1 MSKRPYHDQDLEVL
15 QVYLKRA
22 LDYMKGLE
30 KDNPKREEAIERF
43 IQLLEYYL
51 ERTKPIGGFGIL
63 VDTEKGRQGIIYD
76 QAQTQK

>member
-1 MSKRPYHDQDLEVL
+1 MKPPYMGQDLEVL

-43 IQLLEYYL
+43 IKLLDYYL
-51 ERTKPIGGFGIL
+51 ERTKPISGFGIL
-63 VDTEKGRQGIIYD
+63 VDTEDGRKGIIFDRD
-76 QAQTQK
+76 QTIR